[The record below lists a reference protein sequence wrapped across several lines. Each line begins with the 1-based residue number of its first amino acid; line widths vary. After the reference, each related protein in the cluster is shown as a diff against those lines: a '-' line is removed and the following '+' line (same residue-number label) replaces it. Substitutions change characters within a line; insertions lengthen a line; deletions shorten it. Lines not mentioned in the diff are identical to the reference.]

1 MHNAQQT
8 MTKTRR
14 STHVRILQAT
24 SEVVLS
30 KGIQAATVQDILKA
44 AGVCRRTFYQYF
56 PNKESVLEGLYRTM
70 ATDRLV
76 AKIDSAIASTT
87 EPFAKVLVTIDA
99 FLEFEREGGRLLV
112 LLQSEALRGDSPLS
126 TARLEV
132 LDALVLRIEQTVQQE
147 LGVSFDPLIYR
158 TLFLGIEGL
167 LVHEQRSGV
176 LDDAGMHRIRG
187 IIRPMVISIF
197 ASAPHLPTV

>member
-1 MHNAQQT
+1 M
-8 MTKTRR
+8 
-14 STHVRILQAT
+14 RILQAT

-30 KGIQAATVQDILKA
+30 KGIQTATVQDILKA

-56 PNKESVLEGLYRTM
+56 PNKETVLEGLYRTM

-167 LVHEQRSGV
+167 LVHEQRAGV

>member
-1 MHNAQQT
+1 